1 MASKTTLNCRS
12 YFFSNAS
19 DLGDVAGKF
28 GFGSEEER
36 VRSLLSHFEAT

>member
-1 MASKTTLNCRS
+1 MGNTPVIDVDL
-12 YFFSNAS
+12 

-36 VRSLLSHFEAT
+36 GRSLLSHFEAT